1 MSAIDEVKQKTDI
14 VEVIGQYVSLSKS
27 GRNFRGLCPFHS
39 EKHPSFF
46 VYPEQ
51 GSWHCFGAC
60 NTGGDAFSFIMR
72 KEGIDFGEALRRLA
86 ERAGVSLPART
97 EPGPRRDEKERLYQ
111 INEAATQYFH
121 DLLLNSPAAEKARN
135 YVAGRGLSLET
146 VTKFKLGYSLS
157 SWEALKQHL
166 TDIGYTAEE
175 LMTAGLIIAADS
187 GETHDRFRNR
197 LMFPLCDLKG
207 NVTGFG
213 ARVLDDSLPKYVNSP
228 QTIVFDKSST
238 LYGINLAAPAI
249 RTQDTVVIVEGYM
262 DVITAHQHGFDN
274 VIATMGTAVT
284 EKQINTLKKLTK
296 NIILA
301 LDADTAGEAASQRG
315 GIIAIQPAQEALA
328 PMLYVDPKTK
338 EPLLNEAQVSS
349 YRRIGTFAIDES
361 ALNIDVRVIELPE
374 GKDPDSLIK
383 EDPQAWQNLL
393 GEATPIIDYIFDK
406 VTAGLD
412 MTQARDKTLATG
424 KLLPIIA
431 AIKEP
436 IRQAHYLQK
445 LAYLVNVTERR
456 LEAELA
462 RLKPSPSRR
471 RGEAPKQEAASQL
484 PRLMLSSPIEE
495 YCLALLLQYPELKRY
510 EPKPSPEHFENSEN
524 REIFASWQ
532 QASDLSALKSSL
544 DPALGEHL
552 DYLLDYLKKKEVPTN
567 QIEQRYADC
576 VLNLR
581 KKYLQNLEV
590 RRAETLALEVELK
603 GAGADIA
610 RLEEEGIDTAIQLKE
625 VFSQKRGKHQGAK
638 K

>member
-86 ERAGVSLPART
+86 ERAGVSLPARA
-97 EPGPRRDEKERLYQ
+97 EPGVRRDEKERLYQ

-146 VTKFKLGYSLS
+146 VTKFKLGYSLN

-228 QTIVFDKSST
+228 QTPVFDKSST

-249 RTQDTVVIVEGYM
+249 RKQDTVIVVEGYL

-284 EKQINTLKKLTK
+284 EKQINTLKRLSK
-296 NIILA
+296 NVILA
-301 LDADTAGEAASQRG
+301 LDADEAGE
-315 GIIAIQPAQEALA
+315 EA
-328 PMLYVDPKTK
+328 MLRCVGYENILDAEMKVITLPK
-338 EPLLNEAQVSS
+338 
-349 YRRIGTFAIDES
+349 
-361 ALNIDVRVIELPE
+361 
-374 GKDPDSLIK
+374 GKDPDDVIR
-383 EDPQAWQNLL
+383 EDPIIWQRLIA
-393 GEATPIIDYIFDK
+393 EARPVVDYTFDMI
-406 VTAGLD
+406 TAGLD

-462 RLKPSPSRR
+462 RLKPSPGRR

-532 QASDLSALKSSL
+532 QASDLPALKSSL